1 MKLIKISLTAVI
13 LIASSA
19 FAIENTKISGDAKLF
34 YGVID
39 DTADD
44 YFDKT
49 GSYGDMGLHLNL
61 ATDLKKG
68 VSFSIGMQVVTTLGL
83 ENNLVDEGWSGT
95 HGISE
100 VTGNTSANHN
110 ESLQVD
116 TASWVDEA
124 WIATTALDTTFK
136 IGRQELD
143 TPLAFSETW
152 GVDKNTFE
160 AMVLVNKS
168 FSGTALIA
176 AYVGKSNGS
185 ADEEADTLGNGRGRE
200 YLGTNAEAGYVAGG
214 GAFTTF
220 ASDGAYSFS
229 VINNS
234 WESLKTQFWYYN
246 MTKLA
251 KAYWLQA
258 DLDYDGILVGFQ
270 AASTELND
278 SNYLNNNNTNDTSMS
293 SMMLGFKEETSTLKF
308 AYSIVGDG
316 VLGMANAATGTS
328 ATSGGE
334 SKLYTEMWASF
345 GVVSAPG
352 AKSWSITTESISASD
367 VEIFAGYYKSK
378 SKKEDKD
385 VTELTFTAAKHF
397 ATLETEIA
405 VIFAD
410 ETVKKVSTESSDVQ
424 LLLTYK
430 F

>member
-83 ENNLVDEGWSGT
+83 ENNLVDEAWSGA

-100 VTGNTSANHN
+100 VTGNTSANHE

-160 AMVLVNKS
+160 AMVLINKS

-185 ADEEADTLGNGRGRE
+185 ADEEADTLGNGRGRD

-234 WESLKTQFWYYN
+234 WESLTTQFWYYN

-258 DLDYDGILVGFQ
+258 DLDYDGILVGLQ

-278 SNYLNNNNTNDTSMS
+278 SNYLNN
-293 SMMLGFKEETSTLKF
+293 
-308 AYSIVGDG
+308 
-316 VLGMANAATGTS
+316 
-328 ATSGGE
+328 
-334 SKLYTEMWASF
+334 
-345 GVVSAPG
+345 
-352 AKSWSITTESISASD
+352 
-367 VEIFAGYYKSK
+367 
-378 SKKEDKD
+378 
-385 VTELTFTAAKHF
+385 
-397 ATLETEIA
+397 
-405 VIFAD
+405 
-410 ETVKKVSTESSDVQ
+410 
-424 LLLTYK
+424 
-430 F
+430 